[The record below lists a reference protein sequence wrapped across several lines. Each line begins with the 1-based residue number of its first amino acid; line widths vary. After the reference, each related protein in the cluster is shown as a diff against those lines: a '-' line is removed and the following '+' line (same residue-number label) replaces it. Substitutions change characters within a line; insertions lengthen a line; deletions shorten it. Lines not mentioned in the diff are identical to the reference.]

1 MSQLKQQDEYADL
14 PQGVAAHLQSIRQA
28 IAKRQGAEQ
37 GEKENGK
44 SRTSAEVLHLPLWP
58 EAVRGA
64 PNDILRSALFAA
76 IQGKGRTHIENRLIA
91 SVKGICIKYTGGQLE
106 QSDLDVWEQVLH
118 LARQSPLGTICQ
130 FKAGSFLKSI
140 GRSCGKANYT
150 WLSSVLSRLTAC
162 EVRFERPGFTHG
174 RGLIA
179 SYDIDEQSRLYCVCV
194 DPDMAK
200 LYKAGWSA
208 IDWQQRQ
215 ALKRKPLALWVHGFY
230 ASHAEPL
237 PVKVDTLRRLSG
249 SKDKTLFSFRQKL
262 RRALTELQSIG
273 AVASWKI
280 DSSDLVVADRGETPT
295 ESQKRYLRRLSVMPR
310 KSKRRQTP
318 QARTL

>member
-1 MSQLKQQDEYADL
+1 MIQIKQQDEHAGF
-14 PQGVAAHLQSIRQA
+14 PTPVAAHLQSIRQA
-28 IAKRQGAEQ
+28 IAKRQEAEQ
-37 GEKENGK
+37 CEKENGK
-44 SRTSAEVLHLPLWP
+44 GHTSAEVLPLPQWP

-64 PNDILRSALFAA
+64 PNDILRSALFAG
-76 IQGKGRTHIENRLIA
+76 IQGKRRAHIENRLIA
-91 SVKGICIKYTGGQLE
+91 SVKGIRIKYTGGQLE

-118 LARQSPLGTICQ
+118 LCRQFPLGTVCQ

-150 WLSSVLSRLTAC
+150 WLSLVLSRLTAC

-179 SYDIDEQSRLYCVCV
+179 SYDIDEQSRLYRVCI

-200 LYKAGWSA
+200 LYKDGWSA
-208 IDWQQRQ
+208 IDWQQRL
-215 ALKRKPLALWVHGFY
+215 ALKSKPLALWLHSFY

-237 PVKVDTLRRLSG
+237 PVKVVTLRRLSG
-249 SKDKTLFSFRQKL
+249 SNTVALFKFRQQL
-262 RRALTELQSIG
+262 RRALAELKAIG

-280 DSSDLVVADRGETPT
+280 DSSDLVVVDRGEAPT
-295 ESQKRYLRRLSVMPR
+295 ASQTRYLRRMRLH
-310 KSKRRQTP
+310 KNQRQV
-318 QARTL
+318 